1 MNHLH
6 LLEVDSTNAWLRS
19 NLSNCAH
26 GFVVSTDYQTTGKGQ
41 ANNQWE
47 SKYGANLLMSILLE
61 PTKIA
66 AHEQF
71 LLSQLVS
78 VAIVNVLQNALNKE
92 VRIKWPNDIY
102 VGDKKVCGI
111 LIENTII
118 GGKLAKSIIGVGIN
132 VNQKAFKSDAPNPVS
147 MFQIAGKLFDYQL
160 LLEELASTILK
171 EYDSFST
178 LKSEE
183 LQHIY
188 FAKLYRNSGFY
199 PFKINDELVEA
210 EIDSIL
216 PTGHIRLHTKKDE
229 YKIFAFKEVQF
240 VL

>member
-6 LLEVDSTNAWLRS
+6 LVEVDSTNAWLRS
-19 NLSNCAH
+19 NLSNFAH

-41 ANNQWE
+41 ANNLWE
-47 SKYGANLLMSILLE
+47 SQSGANLLMSILLE

-66 AHEQF
+66 THEQF
-71 LLSQLVS
+71 SLSQLVS
-78 VAIVNVLQNALNKE
+78 VAIANVLQNALNRE

-111 LIENTII
+111 LIENTLI
-118 GGKLAKSIIGVGIN
+118 GGQLAKSIIGIGVN

-147 MFQIAGKLFDYQL
+147 MAQLGDKSFDCQL
-160 LLEELASTILK
+160 LLEELVTTILK
-171 EYDSFST
+171 DYDSFST

-199 PFKINDELVEA
+199 PFKINDLLVEA